1 MDVTGLIALS
11 LVFLAPTA
19 IAIVA
24 IISNYQETKK
34 RYEALVKALETGKD
48 PEKLKEIFAVE
59 KKAKVRNGTGFLKGG
74 IIVAGLALGLAA
86 MAFFLPSGAT
96 SGTLAAFALIFVLG
110 ISLIAV
116 FVVMRKQERKE

>member
-1 MDVTGLIALS
+1 MDVTGLIAVS
-11 LVFLAPTA
+11 LVFITPTA

-24 IISNYQETKK
+24 IISNYKETKK

-48 PEKLKEIFAVE
+48 PEQIKEIFAVG
-59 KKAKVRNGTGFLKGG
+59 KKATPRNGTGFLKGG
-74 IIVAGLALGLAA
+74 IIIAGLALGLAA
-86 MAFFLPSGAT
+86 MAFFLPAGAL

-116 FVVMRKQERKE
+116 YVVTRKQERKE